1 MQHTNNIMLHSYFSS
16 FCWMVLFSCVC
27 EKLCTVSSFSPKM
40 GYSARAWL
48 MIKDHANIPYT
59 ITNHRTVS
67 LLISSILY
75 HFLFYVCP
83 LHSSYQPTCQPAT
96 ITTAPLCAWA
106 RLVIW
111 HFHSTKSYVT
121 PYRFTLKSSWDHS
134 IKTMHRD
141 RELGGREWEPNEYLP
156 CGHLN
161 CTRFTIQQR
170 EAMSF
175 VDFLSSKAV
184 IKSAISIDLNVTTNY
199 YVSNVE
205 RICCWF
211 SNFPFH
217 TITLRAEFHD
227 GLANNITK
235 YSTDFKHQHSTF
247 IEVEW

>member
-1 MQHTNNIMLHSYFSS
+1 MQHTNNIMLHSYVSS
-16 FCWMVLFSCVC
+16 FCWMVFFSCVCVC

-83 LHSSYQPTCQPAT
+83 LHSSYQTTCQPAT

-141 RELGGREWEPNEYLP
+141 RELGGGERMRAKWI
-156 CGHLN
+156 
-161 CTRFTIQQR
+161 FTMRSPKLHPI
-170 EAMSF
+170 
-175 VDFLSSKAV
+175 
-184 IKSAISIDLNVTTNY
+184 
-199 YVSNVE
+199 
-205 RICCWF
+205 
-211 SNFPFH
+211 H
-217 TITLRAEFHD
+217 
-227 GLANNITK
+227 
-235 YSTDFKHQHSTF
+235 HSTTWSNELCWLF
-247 IEVEW
+247 VFKGRHQIGN